1 MINKKLL
8 PKFNETIEI
17 ENLKIPQ
24 NCFVDM
30 NKHLLARMRING
42 YGEIQVNYKNELVSG
57 AEGLILAIEQGEKTI
72 NIIRLEPISL
82 KLKK

>member
-8 PKFNETIEI
+8 PKFNENIEI

-24 NCFVDM
+24 NCIVDM

-42 YGEIQVNYKNELVSG
+42 YGEIQVNHKNELVSG
-57 AEGLILAIEQGEKTI
+57 AEGLILAIEKGEKTI